1 MYFFVGRAS
10 LKGRTARLSLVLLQR
25 TALVPGEDPSVTDKA
40 SSLCQAC
47 DLNTK
52 YLFVLPLGSHVQGYL
67 LRWVI
72 IANRWVLVIVTPG
85 WKDPYAYACSSVRN
99 FSGLLGKLC
108 WCCVIIF
115 FRRLGIVRRS
125 RLLWRKPNAPIPSLN
140 AEIMILFLVL
150 SPFHYYLWRLT
161 RRRCRKLVIMIY
173 INSVTFF

>member
-99 FSGLLGKLC
+99 VPG
-108 WCCVIIF
+108 IIREIYVGTVFNFF

-125 RLLWRKPNAPIPSLN
+125 RRLWRKPNVPIPSLN

-161 RRRCRKLVIMIY
+161 RRRCHIQY
-173 INSVTFF
+173 